1 MKNNELL
8 KAVYKAID
16 DKFGAD
22 TVILDISNLST
33 MADYFVI
40 TNGNN
45 PNQVK
50 AIADE
55 VRETCH
61 KNNIKIN
68 HSEGYDTA
76 TWILLDFNDIIVH
89 VFNKEDRD
97 FYNIERVWADA
108 TTIKLE

>member
-1 MKNNELL
+1 LKNKELL
-8 KAVYKAID
+8 KAVHKAMD
-16 DKFGAD
+16 DKFGEEI
-22 TVILDISNLST
+22 TILDISNLSV

-40 TNGNN
+40 THGNN

-61 KNNIKIN
+61 KAGIKIN

-76 TWILLDFNDIIVH
+76 TWILLDFSDIIVH
-89 VFNKEDRD
+89 IFNKEDRE

-108 TTIKLE
+108 EIVNV